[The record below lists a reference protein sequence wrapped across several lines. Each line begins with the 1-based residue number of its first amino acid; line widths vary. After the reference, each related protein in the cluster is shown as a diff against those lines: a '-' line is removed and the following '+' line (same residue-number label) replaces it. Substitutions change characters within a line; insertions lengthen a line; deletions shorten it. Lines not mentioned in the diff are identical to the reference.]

1 MQTEIEMLEPKLLP
15 PSGFLM
21 SFSSQSLFCYGVYAF
36 SKPLSFLFFFL
47 FFLFFF
53 PSSFSSSSSPLS
65 SSSTLFLFLSFSFL
79 FIPPPPAPPPFPL
92 PPSSISY
99 THTHTHRNTP
109 FSLYSFYTI
118 LNIVVQIPILYD
130 VIKYFL
136 CFPVQFIKTDKMVS
150 CF

>member
-15 PSGFLM
+15 QSGFLM
-21 SFSSQSLFCYGVYAF
+21 SFSSQPLFCYGVYAF
-36 SKPLSFLFFFL
+36 SKPLPFLFFFL
-47 FFLFFF
+47 FFLFFC

-65 SSSTLFLFLSFSFL
+65 SSSTLFLSFSFL
-79 FIPPPPAPPPFPL
+79 FIPPPPPAPPPFPL

-99 THTHTHRNTP
+99 TRTHTHRNTP